1 MTRLPDSLQALGT
14 ELEAATGRA
23 VRRRARRHAF
33 ATGAGTVLLA
43 LPLAVA
49 VGAEDLAPDGRELRF
64 PVATPSATVDTTPK
78 PRRLPIGAPA
88 PARPAPCLGSAL
100 CAVPL
105 PPSQLLAH
113 GRT

>member
-1 MTRLPDSLQALGT
+1 MTRLPDRLQALGT

-33 ATGAGTVLLA
+33 ATGAGAVMLA

-49 VGAEDLAPDGRELRF
+49 VSAEDLAPDGRQLRF
-64 PVATPSATVDTTPK
+64 PVATPSATVDST
-78 PRRLPIGAPA
+78 RRLPIGAPT
-88 PARPAPCLGSAL
+88 PARPATCLGSAL
-100 CAVPL
+100 CAVPT
-105 PPSQLLAH
+105 PPLQLLAH

>member
-1 MTRLPDSLQALGT
+1 MTRLPDRLQALGT

-33 ATGAGTVLLA
+33 ATGAGAVMLA

-49 VGAEDLAPDGRELRF
+49 VSAEDLAPDGRQLRF
-64 PVATPSATVDTTPK
+64 PVATPSATVDSTPK
-78 PRRLPIGAPA
+78 ARRLPIGAPT
-88 PARPAPCLGSAL
+88 PARPATCLGSAL
-100 CAVPL
+100 CAVPT
-105 PPSQLLAH
+105 PPLQLLAH